1 MSAREL
7 DFPHPIFIG
16 GSARTGTHAMG
27 HLICSL
33 PHYAMLG
40 LEARF
45 HCANDGLSDLL
56 TGKTDLETFT
66 DRVLGMWWSRG
77 LLGEKGLSE
86 ITTRERIEAMM
97 DAFAERFESDPWD
110 AGRELVRGL
119 LDPVAER
126 QGKPAW
132 VDVSGFNVRAGPVLH
147 RLFPRAKVVHM
158 IRDGRA
164 VVASILNK
172 RDQTDDREVALA
184 HWLRRIRYSDEGLR
198 EMGPGQ
204 VLTVDLDALTA
215 TDREGQFARLVEFL
229 EVSDSAPMRGHF
241 ETRISAERANVGAWR
256 SRLSPADARWLNRR
270 YRAAVRELRREGID
284 WVPEP

>member
-1 MSAREL
+1 VSVDQL

-27 HLICSL
+27 RLICSL
-33 PHYAMLG
+33 PPYAMLG

-56 TGKTDLETFT
+56 TGRTDLDTFR

-86 ITTRERIEAMM
+86 ITSRERIEAMM
-97 DAFAERFESDPWD
+97 DAFAERFESDPWE

-158 IRDGRA
+158 VRDGRA

-172 RDQTDDREVALA
+172 RDQTDDREVALS
-184 HWLRRIRYSDEGLR
+184 HWLRRIRYSHEGLR
-198 EMGPGQ
+198 EMGPDEA
-204 VLTVDLDALTA
+204 LTVDLDALTA
-215 TDREGQFARLVEFL
+215 TDREVQFARLVEFL
-229 EVSDSAPMRGHF
+229 EVSDSAPMREHF
-241 ETRISAERANVGAWR
+241 DTNVSAERANVGEWR

-270 YRAAVRELRREGID
+270 YRTAVRELRREGID